1 MKAAGSEFLFMCS
14 ACMSHER
21 TMLKAA
27 GVVADVAARV
37 EAEPH
42 LVQLLLKNLCLPCDE
57 VLHRISQEVVSQLM
71 SCKSRILQTQ
81 RMGIRCV

>member
-1 MKAAGSEFLFMCS
+1 
-14 ACMSHER
+14 MSHGR

-42 LVQLLLKNLCLPCDE
+42 LVQLLLENLWLPCDE
-57 VLHRISQEVVSQLM
+57 VLHCISQKVVSKVM
-71 SCKSRILQTQ
+71 FCKSGILQTQ
-81 RMGIRCV
+81 CIGF